1 MTVTSKSIITLLAAA
16 SLAGSACAQG
26 SQEDLVAKREAKLA
40 ADWIKL
46 ADWVLDY
53 DEARAKAKETGK
65 PIFAYFTRSYS
76 A

>member
-1 MTVTSKSIITLLAAA
+1 MTVNTTPIL
-16 SLAGSACAQG
+16 SLALVAGLASSASAQS

-53 DEARAKAKETGK
+53 DEARAKAKDSGK

-76 A
+76 P